1 MEEIITLRTAPGS
14 KFGRG
19 VDVFVWDGKEFQS
32 TTEFDLLCEFQQNEK
47 LRDCEVKLKLDLDAL
62 QVKFVMLKTR

>member
-1 MEEIITLRTAPGS
+1 MEEIITLRTTPGS
-14 KFGRG
+14 KFGHG

-32 TTEFDLLCEFQQNEK
+32 TTDFDLLCEFQLIGQ
-47 LRDCEVKLKLDLDAL
+47 LRDCELKLKLDLDAL

>member
-19 VDVFVWDGKEFQS
+19 VDVFVWDGKEFLS
-32 TTEFDLLCEFQQNEK
+32 TTEFDLLCEF
-47 LRDCEVKLKLDLDAL
+47 
-62 QVKFVMLKTR
+62 